1 MAKKKARAV
10 REVDEKKVQA
20 ALEEAGYEFPKFK
33 NRKEREAFVEDH
45 GYDPEIALNST
56 IAMAKVFK
64 NWKARIQPLAP
75 EE

>member
-10 REVDEKKVQA
+10 REVDEEKVQA
-20 ALEEAGYEFPKFK
+20 ALEEAGYEFPNFK
-33 NRKEREAFVEDH
+33 GRKERDAFIEDH
-45 GYDPEIALNST
+45 GYDPQIALNST